1 MEVFAIFPW
10 IDLRT
15 FETTHD
21 NTYPKII
28 KYIYIK
34 VSVCLTVS
42 LFLIIIIIIIF
53 KKKKNQTF
61 LLN

>member
-28 KYIYIK
+28 IYIYIYIK

-42 LFLIIIIIIIF
+42 LFLK